1 MKRAAAVIALVLVAA
16 FGLAV
21 AAPGAMQ
28 SLVQTIQFTDP
39 LGNDA
44 LAAIVFD
51 RDSSDNPELNLTLT
65 SSDTEMYTFPGTLTS
80 AITVGQ
86 IVVTCTVL
94 EVAGMLDQSCFI
106 ADKIYTVTAISQ
118 IHTIKETATAL
129 TIMPTKQEGTE
140 APASGQDLLST
151 GFNALST
158 AQTIQN
164 GALTSTGADLILA
177 VGDRLGLDFTTGA
190 TGELQGVVVSFTLV
204 PS

>member
-1 MKRAAAVIALVLVAA
+1 MKRAAAVIALVLVAVV
-16 FGLAV
+16 GIAV
-21 AAPGAMQ
+21 AAPGAIQ
-28 SLVQTIQFTDP
+28 ILVQTIEFVDIG
-39 LGNDA
+39 GNDA
-44 LAAIVFD
+44 IAAIVYN
-51 RDSSDNPELNLTLT
+51 RDSSDNPELNFTFT
-65 SSDTEMYTFPGTLTS
+65 TSDTEMYTFPSTLTS

-94 EVAGMLDQSCFI
+94 EVLGMVDQSCFI

-140 APASGQDLLST
+140 NAAAGQDLLST

-177 VGDRLGLDFTTGA
+177 AGDRLGLDFTTGA
-190 TGELQGVVVSFTLV
+190 TGELQGVVVTFTLV